1 MAGVVA
7 SKVRKQRSKG
17 NSESFQKQ
25 KEDWERKRMMESVN
39 TIILYLKT
47 KLKTPKFFIK
57 ETLQGQG
64 DEYDI
69 DNSFQVIL

>member
-1 MAGVVA
+1 MVGVVA

-39 TIILYLKT
+39 ILYLKT
-47 KLKTPKFFIK
+47 KQKTPKFLMK
-57 ETLQGQG
+57 ETLKG

>member
-39 TIILYLKT
+39 TILKNKT
-47 KLKTPKFFIK
+47 KNSQIF
-57 ETLQGQG
+57 
-64 DEYDI
+64 DER
-69 DNSFQVIL
+69 NFKGR

>member
-39 TIILYLKT
+39 ILYLKT
-47 KLKTPKFFIK
+47 KQKTPKFLMK
-57 ETLQGQG
+57 ETLKG

>member
-39 TIILYLKT
+39 ILYLKT
-47 KLKTPKFFIK
+47 KQKTPKFLMK
-57 ETLQGQG
+57 ETLKG

-69 DNSFQVIL
+69 DNSFQVILR